1 MTNTIDQNEE
11 CGNRIIVDVEIVN
24 VDDQTSSEHDE
35 IICENDAVEEDNADV
50 VNVKIV
56 DAEDDVLE
64 NRTSDKERTEESDGK
79 IAGSFV
85 CNICNVAAKSK
96 YELVSHK
103 VSTHN
108 WCVKC
113 FSTFDSRDKL
123 KNHLSTKHKK
133 NNDWTQNKGEG
144 PR

>member
-35 IICENDAVEEDNADV
+35 IICKNDAVEEDNVDV

-56 DAEDDVLE
+56 DAEDDNIELVP
-64 NRTSDKERTEESDGK
+64 GK
-79 IAGSFV
+79 MAGSFV

-103 VSTHN
+103 LSTHN

>member
-35 IICENDAVEEDNADV
+35 IICKNDAVEEDNVDV

-56 DAEDDVLE
+56 DAEDDNIELVP
-64 NRTSDKERTEESDGK
+64 GK
-79 IAGSFV
+79 MAGSFV

-103 VSTHN
+103 LSTHN

-133 NNDWTQNKGEG
+133 NNDWTQKKGEG